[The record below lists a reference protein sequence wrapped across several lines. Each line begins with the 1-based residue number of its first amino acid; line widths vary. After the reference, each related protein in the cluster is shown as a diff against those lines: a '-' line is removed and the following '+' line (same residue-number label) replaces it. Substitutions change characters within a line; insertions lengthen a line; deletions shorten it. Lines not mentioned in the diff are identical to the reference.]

1 MANVVLVEDVVAL
14 RQNLTILLTRN
25 GHAVRAAANGHEA
38 LRLVAEQTPDLLV
51 TDLFMPEKDGIET
64 IREIRRLHPQ
74 LRMIAMSGGIR
85 GDQDVFLQMAQRLG
99 VNATISKPFSIQDF
113 QATVEKVL
121 NEPSRP

>member
-14 RQNLTILLTRN
+14 QQNLTILLTRN
-25 GHAVRAAANGHEA
+25 GHVVRAAANGHEA

>member
-1 MANVVLVEDVVAL
+1 MATVVLVEDVAAL

-25 GHAVRAAANGHEA
+25 GHVVRAAANGHEA

-51 TDLFMPEKDGIET
+51 TDLFMPEKDGIEIIQET
-64 IREIRRLHPQ
+64 RRLHPQ
-74 LRMIAMSGGIR
+74 LRIIAMSGGIR

-113 QATVEKVL
+113 QATVDKVL
-121 NEPSRP
+121 GSSS